1 MLDNVLRHTKSS
13 KASLQAIFSM
23 IGCLDLTIAQM
34 FSKMTLAL
42 FGEHTTEYPRSKELC
57 VAHATGCGAPEL
69 PLTLRLLPNAAV
81 PLFSAC

>member
-13 KASLQAIFSM
+13 KASLQEIFSM

-42 FGEHTTEYPRSKELC
+42 FGEHTTEYPRSKDYAWLM
-57 VAHATGCGAPEL
+57 P
-69 PLTLRLLPNAAV
+69 RAAV
-81 PLFSAC
+81 RLSCR